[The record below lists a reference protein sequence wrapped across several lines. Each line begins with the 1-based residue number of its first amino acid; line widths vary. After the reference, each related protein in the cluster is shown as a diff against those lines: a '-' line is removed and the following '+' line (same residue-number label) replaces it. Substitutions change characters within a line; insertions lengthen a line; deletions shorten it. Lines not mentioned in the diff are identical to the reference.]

1 MKNYRILLTLLSL
14 VAAWSLL
21 SASAAPGLA
30 VESEG
35 AEAVRYDEDGNLLLP
50 QDWNRWVLVGTSLGL
65 GYSEVETQPPTE
77 AFHNVLM
84 EPSSYDHYQRT
95 GEFPDKTMLALA
107 IYSQARRES
116 IARSGS
122 FAKSLLALEI
132 SLKDEQRFEEGWAYF
147 NFGRERPRSKAFP
160 QSSCHSCH
168 LEHGQQD
175 NVFVQFYPKLGPA
188 EGTSESA
195 ASIEQQPEPEAS
207 QAPGPVG
214 EESPAPPQL
223 ALEGNDPVFLV
234 KGEIK
239 TGKEEF
245 EAVQEPFRYRFAS
258 AESLAAF
265 KAEPKRF
272 VIQNEMCPVVPTAKS
287 SPDLYHVHQG
297 KIYIFASP
305 NCIDDFKADPS
316 LYFPLEQ

>member
-1 MKNYRILLTLLSL
+1 MKNYRIPWTLLSL
-14 VAAWSLL
+14 AALWSLW
-21 SASAAPGLA
+21 SASSAPGLA
-30 VESEG
+30 AQSEG
-35 AEAVRYDEDGNLLLP
+35 AEAVRYDEEGNLLLP
-50 QDWNRWVLVGTSLGL
+50 QDWKRWVLVGTSLGL

-95 GEFPDKTMLALA
+95 GEFPDKTILALA

-122 FAKSLLALEI
+122 FAKDLLALEMA
-132 SLKDEQRFEEGWAYF
+132 LKDPQRFEEGWAYF

-160 QSSCHSCH
+160 QSSCYSCH
-168 LEHGQQD
+168 VEHGQQD
-175 NVFVQFYPKLGPA
+175 NVFVQFYPNLGPA
-188 EGTSESA
+188 GGTNESA
-195 ASIEQQPEPEAS
+195 AARAQQPGPAAS
-207 QAPGPVG
+207 QAPAQV
-214 EESPAPPQL
+214 EQESPSPPQL
-223 ALEGNDPVFLV
+223 ALEGNDPVLLV
-234 KGEIK
+234 KGELK
-239 TGKEEF
+239 TGREEF
-245 EAVQEPFRYRFAS
+245 EAVQGPFRYRFAT

-272 VIQNEMCPVVPTAKS
+272 VIQNEWCPVIPSAKS

-305 NCIDDFKADPS
+305 NCIEDFKADPS
-316 LYFPLEQ
+316 LYLPAEQ